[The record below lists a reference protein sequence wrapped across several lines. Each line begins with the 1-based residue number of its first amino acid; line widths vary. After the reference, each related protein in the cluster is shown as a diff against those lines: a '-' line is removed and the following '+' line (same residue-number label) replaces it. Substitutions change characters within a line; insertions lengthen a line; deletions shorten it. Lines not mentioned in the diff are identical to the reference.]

1 MAYNEATADRLRAAL
16 RDTPG
21 LSERQMFGGLCLMVD
36 GKMFAGIVGD
46 DLMLRVGP
54 ERFEELLVRPAARL
68 MDFTGRP
75 MTGFLY
81 VGPAGFTADADL
93 DAWLSYAR
101 DFVASLPT
109 KPTGGRTRRGH
120 ARRARRAV

>member
-1 MAYNEATADRLRAAL
+1 
-16 RDTPG
+16 
-21 LSERQMFGGLCLMVD
+21 
-36 GKMFAGIVGD
+36 MFAGIVGD

-54 ERFEELLVRPAARL
+54 ERFEELLARPAARL

-81 VGPAGFTADADL
+81 VAPAGFAAEADL
-93 DAWLSYAR
+93 QAWLSCAL

-109 KPTGGRTRRGH
+109 KPSGGRKRRRRSRRGGTE
-120 ARRARRAV
+120 

>member
-16 RDTPG
+16 RDTHG
-21 LSERQMFGGLCLMVD
+21 LSERKMFGGLCLMVD

-54 ERFEELLVRPAARL
+54 ERFADLLARPAARL

-81 VGPAGFTADADL
+81 VAPEGFAADADL
-93 DAWLSYAR
+93 HGWLGHAL
-101 DFVASLPT
+101 DFVASLPAE
-109 KPTGGRTRRGH
+109 PSGGRKRRAGARRGGTE
-120 ARRARRAV
+120 